1 MPTLL
6 SIDDSVESYLRSLPA
21 VIEMQRDTYLML
33 TRDATVL
40 NFAQWSLS

>member
-1 MPTLL
+1 LSPT
-6 SIDDSVESYLRSLPA
+6 YACCPA